1 MAIRLDEWDT
11 KNNEEALGG
20 ATFTRNRT
28 ADMSEAFMPGQE
40 KDPPEADESLE
51 AEKAEGPEPGFP
63 IEEKKLMQL
72 VRSAFNQGKS
82 YQEQVLQPRWLSAYN
97 SFNNKHSSDSKYTSS
112 RFRGR
117 SRLFRPKT
125 RATARKKQAEAAAAL
140 FSTQDAVIVKATD
153 ESNEQ
158 QAAGAELISAL
169 LRFRLDRSNENHGIP
184 WFMTSMGAHLSAL
197 QTGVCI
203 SKQYWE
209 YRKEPDGFDEVPI
222 HMQVPPQLQP
232 MLGAAT
238 IQTGTEQRP
247 RFKTVR
253 DRPRID
259 LIPPEDVIRDPSASW
274 ENQAQDS
281 AYLILRFPMTVEA
294 ARTFLK
300 NANDKSAM
308 QFYDIDDKDLA
319 AASGGAADPNNAAN
333 IRRAREQNGTDRLTD
348 YAVDSAYR
356 QVWLHENFFR
366 IEGNDYVF
374 WTLGI
379 DRMISD
385 AVPVEEAY
393 PEQGGARPICVG
405 VGALEP
411 FKIDPMS
418 PVESWQE
425 LQREMNDLVNLRLD
439 TLKQTIAPLAK
450 VKRGRSVDIR
460 AIQNRSPDSV
470 VYMQDMNDVEFDRPG
485 AVAGEAY
492 IEMEKLNADFDDQAG
507 NFSTGTVQTNRQLGE
522 TVGGMRM
529 MQSNASAL
537 GEFDLRV
544 WIETWVEPVL
554 RQLVKLEQYYESDDN
569 VLAISA
575 KRAKL
580 MPRFGISQITDDMLN
595 SQVAVSVDVG
605 LGSSDPMMSLGKF
618 QQATQIAMGVL
629 GPTAQIRLKQDAVI
643 DEVFGKAG
651 YKDASSRF
659 FNPADEQD
667 QRIQQMQQAL
677 QDMQG
682 QLQQAMQQL
691 QDKEADR
698 KVKLETARL
707 AAVSGLARQE
717 MTQQHQASMS
727 FQTSA
732 MQAIADDADRQFQA
746 GQAQQDQQFQMQQG
760 DMGHQRAMEMQ
771 QMQQPQMPAEGV
783 PPPGAYPG
791 PGEMMQGPES
801 EDPMETG
808 AEGGMPGE
816 MQEPQSIHQLLGLAP
831 PRDPAQTVAPL
842 VQTMLQGFRLIA
854 AQMQQQNA
862 QLAQQLAAQEQQT
875 VQAIMSSSESSD
887 RQSML
892 ITRQMAQMQQ
902 QTLAELQQGN
912 ERIAAILAAPK
923 VLVRNPQTGA
933 PEGVVPDLSNIQR

>member
-11 KNNEEALGG
+11 KNNQEALGG
-20 ATFTRNRT
+20 ASFTRNRT

-40 KDPPEADESLE
+40 EDPPTADEAPIE
-51 AEKAEGPEPGFP
+51 EQAGEGPGFP
-63 IEEKKLMQL
+63 LEEKQLMQL
-72 VRSAFNQGKS
+72 VRSAFSQGKS

-97 SFNNKHSSDSKYTSS
+97 SFNNKHTSDSKYSSS

-125 RATARKKQAEAAAAL
+125 RATARKKMSEAAAAL

-153 ESNEQ
+153 ESNDQ
-158 QAAGAELISAL
+158 QLAGAELIAAL
-169 LRFRLDRSNENHGIP
+169 LRFRLDRASENAGIP
-184 WFMTSMGAHLSAL
+184 WFMTSMGAHLNAL
-197 QTGVCI
+197 QTGICI

-209 YRKEPDGFDEVPI
+209 YRKEPDGMEEVPVETPTPPELMPVVQKPT
-222 HMQVPPQLQP
+222 MQ
-232 MLGAAT
+232 
-238 IQTGTEQRP
+238 IGTQIRP
-247 RFKTVR
+247 KFKIVR
-253 DRPRID
+253 DRPRCE
-259 LIPPEDVIRDPSASW
+259 LMPPEDVIRDPSAAW

-300 NANDKSAM
+300 NANDKSAI

-319 AASGGAADPNNAAN
+319 AASSGASDPNNAAN

-348 YAVDSAYR
+348 YAVDSAYK

-366 IEGNDYVF
+366 IEGHDYVF

-385 AVPVEEAY
+385 AVPVEDVY
-393 PEQGGARPICVG
+393 PEQSGARPIVIGC
-405 VGALEP
+405 GALEP

-425 LQREMNDLVNLRLD
+425 LQREINDLVNLRLD

-450 VKRGRSVDIR
+450 VRRGRSVDIR
-460 AIQNRSPDSV
+460 AIQNRSPDTV

-485 AVAGEAY
+485 AVAGESY

-507 NFSTGTVQTNRQLGE
+507 NFSTGSVQTNRQLGE
-522 TVGGMRM
+522 TVGGMQM
-529 MQSNASAL
+529 MQSNANAL

-569 VLAISA
+569 VLAVSA

-580 MPRFGISQITDDMLN
+580 MQRFGVSQITDEMLN

-605 LGSSDPMMSLGKF
+605 LGSSDPMQSLAKF
-618 QQATQIAMGVL
+618 QQASSIALGVL
-629 GPTAQIRLKQDAVI
+629 GQGAQMRMKQDAVL

-659 FNPADEQD
+659 FNPSDEQD
-667 QRIQQMQQAL
+667 PRIQQMQQAM
-677 QDMQG
+677 QQMQG
-682 QLQQAMQQL
+682 QMAAMQQQL
-691 QDKEADR
+691 QDKQADYATR
-698 KVKLETARL
+698 IKVAQLGVVGNL
-707 AAVSGLARQE
+707 AKQE
-717 MTQQHQASMS
+717 MSQQHQVKQDFVNAAMG
-727 FQTSA
+727 QLSA
-732 MQAIADDADRQFQA
+732 HQDRQFQA
-746 GQAQQDQQFQMQQG
+746 EQAQQDQQFQQQQG

-771 QMQQPQMPAEGV
+771 QAKAV

-791 PGEMMQGPES
+791 PGEMTDPQSPPEN
-801 EDPMETG
+801 MG
-808 AEGGMPGE
+808 EGGEEQP
-816 MQEPQSIHQLLGLAP
+816 PQTIHQMLGLQP
-831 PRDPAQTVAPL
+831 PADPTQAMTPVVRA
-842 VQTMLQGFRLIA
+842 MMQGFRVIA
-854 AQMQQQNA
+854 TQMQQQNA
-862 QLAQQLAAQEQQT
+862 QLAQQLAAQEQRTMET
-875 VQAIMSSSESSD
+875 VLASGQASD

-892 ITRQMAQMQQ
+892 LMRQLADMQNA
-902 QTLAELQQGN
+902 TLAEIQQGN
-912 ERIAAILAAPK
+912 ERTAAILAAPK
-923 VLVRNPQTGA
+923 RLIRNPQTGA
-933 PEGVVPDLSNIQR
+933 PEGVAPDLSNVPR

>member
-28 ADMSEAFMPGQE
+28 ANMSEAFMPRQDAE
-40 KDPPEADESLE
+40 LEADESLA
-51 AEKAEGPEPGFP
+51 AEQVEGEEPGFP
-63 IEEKKLMQL
+63 LEEKQLMQL
-72 VRSAFNQGKS
+72 VRSAFSQGKS

-97 SFNNKHSSDSKYTSS
+97 AFNNKHTSDSKYSSS

-140 FSTQDAVIVKATD
+140 FATQDPVIVKATD
-153 ESNEQ
+153 ESDPQ
-158 QAAGAELISAL
+158 QVAGAELISAL

-184 WFMTSMGAHLSAL
+184 WFMTSMGAHLNAL

-209 YRKEPDGFDEVPI
+209 YRKEPDGVEEIPI
-222 HMQVPPQLQP
+222 EAPTPPQLMP
-232 MLGAAT
+232 MIGKPT
-238 IQTGTEQRP
+238 MQIGSEMRP
-247 RFKTVR
+247 KFKILR

-259 LIPPEDVIRDPSASW
+259 LLPPEDVIRDPSAAW

-300 NANDKSAM
+300 NSNDKSAM
-308 QFYDIDDKDLA
+308 KFFQISDEDLA
-319 AASGGAADPNNAAN
+319 AASGGTSDPNNAAN

-348 YAVDSAYR
+348 YAVDSAYK

-379 DRMISD
+379 DRMISE
-385 AVPVEEAY
+385 AVPVEEVY
-393 PEQGGARPICVG
+393 PEQGGARPIVVG

-460 AIQNRSPDSV
+460 AIQNRSPDTV

-485 AVAGEAY
+485 AVAGESY
-492 IEMEKLNADFDDQAG
+492 VEMEKLNADFDDQAG
-507 NFSTGTVQTNRQLGE
+507 NFSTGSVQTNRQLGE
-522 TVGGMRM
+522 TVGGMQM
-529 MQSNASAL
+529 MQSNANAL

-569 VLAISA
+569 VLAVSA

-580 MPRFGISQITDDMLN
+580 MPRFGVSQITDKMLN

-605 LGSSDPMMSLGKF
+605 LGSSDPMQSLAKF
-618 QQATQIAMGVL
+618 QQASSIVMGVL
-629 GPTAQIRLKQDAVI
+629 GQPAQMRLQQDAVI
-643 DEVFGKAG
+643 NEVFGKAG
-651 YKDASSRF
+651 YKDAAERF
-659 FNPADEQD
+659 FNPSDEQD
-667 QRIQQMQQAL
+667 PRIME
-677 QDMQG
+677 M
-682 QLQQAMQQL
+682 QQAMQEMQGQMAQL
-691 QDKEADR
+691 QQQLADKKAD
-698 KVKLETARL
+698 LEVRMATARL
-707 AAVSGLARQE
+707 NAVAGLAKQE
-717 MTQQHQASMS
+717 MSHQHQATQA
-727 FQTSA
+727 FQSAA
-732 MQAIADDADRQFQA
+732 MQQVNADQDRMFQAEQANADRQFQ
-746 GQAQQDQQFQMQQG
+746 GEQG

-771 QMQQPQMPAEGV
+771 QAKMAPQPGMMGGMEEGG
-783 PPPGAYPG
+783 GAP
-791 PGEMMQGPES
+791 MGPEG
-801 EDPMETG
+801 PQG
-808 AEGGMPGE
+808 
-816 MQEPQSIHQLLGLAP
+816 QSIHQLLGLTP
-831 PRDPAQTVAPL
+831 PRDPAEAMGPL
-842 VQTMLQGFRLIA
+842 VQSMLQGFRLIA

-862 QLAQQLAAQEQQT
+862 QLAQQLAEQEQRTVQT
-875 VQAIMSSSESSD
+875 VMASSQASD

-892 ITRQMAQMQQ
+892 LMRQLADMQNA
-902 QTLAELQQGN
+902 TLTEIQQGN
-912 ERIAAILAAPK
+912 ERTAAILAAPK
-923 VLVRNPQTGA
+923 KLIRNPQTGA
-933 PEGVVPDLSNIQR
+933 PEGVAPDLSNIPTR